1 MPDPSVAYVLTIIEA
16 NNFADEKD
24 ILLYFLHYFNS
35 CNA

>member
-1 MPDPSVAYVLTIIEA
+1 MPDPSVTYVLTIIEV

-24 ILLYFLHYFNS
+24 ILFYFHPYFNC